1 MAASTAPIALLQTV
15 NGACGT
21 CTVKDLVVVK
31 RIANALPI
39 LLALGLL
46 GWNAGKA
53 TAACGRVTIADMNW
67 ASAELAAY
75 VDKFILENGYG
86 CDVDLVPGDTM
97 PTTASMTEK
106 AEPDIAPEIW
116 MNSVRQVINK
126 AVDEGRLKI
135 AGEILSDG
143 GEEGWWIPKYMVDR
157 HPELTTLEAV
167 LKRPDLFPN
176 PEDKSRGAL
185 HNCPSGWN
193 CEIITANLYKAFE
206 VEKAGFD
213 LIDTGSA
220 AGLDGSIA
228 KAYNRKEGWF
238 GYYWAP
244 TAILGKYDMVK
255 LDLGVSHDAKEWD
268 RCTGQAN
275 CTDPKPNN
283 WTNSE
288 VMTVTSASFARE
300 AGDAFSYLSKRSWS
314 NKTVNALLAY
324 MDQNQ
329 ATGEEG
335 AEKFLR
341 DYEKVWSKWVS
352 SEIADKVKSAL

>member
-1 MAASTAPIALLQTV
+1 MKRMSYILHVLLVLT
-15 NGACGT
+15 
-21 CTVKDLVVVK
+21 
-31 RIANALPI
+31 
-39 LLALGLL
+39 LL
-46 GWNAGKA
+46 GWGTKDASA
-53 TAACGRVTIADMNW
+53 SCGRVTIADMNW

-75 VDKFILENGYG
+75 VDKFILEYGYG
-86 CDVDLVPGDTM
+86 CEVDLVPGDTM
-97 PTTASMTEK
+97 PTTTSMTEK

-126 AVDEGRLKI
+126 AANEGRLKI

-157 HPELTTLEAV
+157 HPELTTLQAV

-176 PEDKSRGAL
+176 PEDESRGAL

-193 CEIITANLYKAFE
+193 CQIITNNLYKAFD

-255 LDLGVSHDAKEWD
+255 LDLSVGHDPKEWD
-268 RCTGQAN
+268 RCTGQGQCA
-275 CTDPKPNN
+275 DPKKNN
-283 WTNSE
+283 WTKSI
-288 VMTVTSASFARE
+288 VMTVTSASFAKSAPE
-300 AGDAFSYLSKRSWS
+300 AFDYLSKRSWS
-314 NKTVNALLAY
+314 NKVVNSMLAY
-324 MDQNQ
+324 MDENQ
-329 ATGEEG
+329 AGGEEG
-335 AEKFLR
+335 AEKFLNGHE
-341 DYEKVWSKWVS
+341 DVWIKWVS
-352 SEIADKVKSAL
+352 DDVAKKVKAALQSS